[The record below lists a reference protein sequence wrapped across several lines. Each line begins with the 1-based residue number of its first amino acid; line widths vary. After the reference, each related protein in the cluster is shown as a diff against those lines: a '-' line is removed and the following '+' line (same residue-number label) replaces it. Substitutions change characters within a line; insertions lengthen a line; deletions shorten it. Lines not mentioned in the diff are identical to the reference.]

1 MAMQCLLIQFGLCE
15 GQSQF
20 PVHSKK
26 KIQKNTKSDIKIH
39 NICYNGSICSI
50 ESIESDET
58 IETIESIEC
67 NESNESIT
75 ILQV

>member
-1 MAMQCLLIQFGLCE
+1 MLIYVLL
-15 GQSQF
+15 
-20 PVHSKK
+20 K
-26 KIQKNTKSDIKIH
+26 KIQKNTRSDIKIH